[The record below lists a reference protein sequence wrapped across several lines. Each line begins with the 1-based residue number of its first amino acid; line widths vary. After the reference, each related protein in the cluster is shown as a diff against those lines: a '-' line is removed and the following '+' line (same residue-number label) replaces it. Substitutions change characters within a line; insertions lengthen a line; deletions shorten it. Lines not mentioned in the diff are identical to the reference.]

1 MRRRRRWEG
10 GDVGVKEE
18 VGGAAG
24 VKTFV
29 CFMVT
34 LAAG

>member
-1 MRRRRRWEG
+1 MQEEEELC
-10 GDVGVKEE
+10 VVKEE